1 MSKMLA
7 TTTVAG
13 ALAVAALCS
22 PAIAASSSR
31 DNGVSNSNVQV
42 TVTED
47 VSARRR
53 YTRRY
58 RAVRVYRAPTYYGY
72 YAPNYYY
79 RPYYQPYY
87 RPAPLWFGLG
97 GWW

>member
-1 MSKMLA
+1 MSKILA
-7 TTTVAG
+7 TTTVVG
-13 ALAVAALCS
+13 ALALAALCS
-22 PAIAASSSR
+22 PATAASSSR
-31 DNGVSNSNVQV
+31 DNGVSNSNVQIAA
-42 TVTED
+42 TED

-58 RAVRVYRAPTYYGY
+58 GAVRVYRAPTYYGY
-72 YAPNYYY
+72 YGPTYYN
-79 RPYYQPYY
+79 RPYY